1 MIFEGLRDMTAL
13 DKKAAAAAVKG
24 NQTKFSDDGFE
35 TIEHNPGGKKFITF
49 SKMEEGASV
58 IGEFI
63 EVSKGKFGP
72 EASLVDKDGQIL
84 VFVLTAGLSDFND
97 EEKIKPGQMVK
108 VIHNGLKMGKN
119 EKQYRSFTIM
129 TKKV

>member
-1 MIFEGLRDMTAL
+1 MTAL

-24 NQTKFSDDGFE
+24 SQTKFNDDGFE
-35 TIEHNPGGKKFITF
+35 PIQHAAGGKMFITF
-49 SKMEEGASV
+49 SKMEEGASI

-63 EVSKGKFGP
+63 EVSEGKYGP

-84 VFVLTAGLSDFND
+84 VFVLTAGLSDFKD

-108 VIHNGLKMGKN
+108 VIHNGLKEGKN
-119 EKQYRSFTIM
+119 GKNFRSYTVM
-129 TKKV
+129 TKKA

>member
-1 MIFEGLRDMTAL
+1 MTAM
-13 DKKAAAAAVKG
+13 DKKAAASAVKG
-24 NQTKFSDDGFE
+24 SQTKFSDDGFE
-35 TIEHNPGGKKFITF
+35 PLRSGGSKKFITF

-63 EVSKGKFGP
+63 EVSEGKFGP
-72 EASLVDKDGQIL
+72 EASLVDENGDIL
-84 VFVLTAGLSDFND
+84 VFVLTAGLSDFRD

-108 VIHNGLKMGKN
+108 VVHNGLKEGKN
-119 EKQYRSFTIM
+119 GKNYRSFTVM